1 MVVVVTEHSFMGD
14 SEFFGYRRPDA
25 TTAPEDDGTICDRV
39 VH

>member
-1 MVVVVTEHSFMGD
+1 MVVVVTDHNFMGD

-25 TTAPEDDGTICDRV
+25 TTAPDDDTICDRG